1 MYATCF
7 SVTSFS
13 SFGCCAEPPPLPGP
27 AARDMA
33 VVQTPQSQPVE
44 IEGLVTR
51 TVGEIGL
58 TQGVDIDLISAPNL
72 ADIFT
77 RKV

>member
-1 MYATCF
+1 
-7 SVTSFS
+7 
-13 SFGCCAEPPPLPGP
+13 
-27 AARDMA
+27 MA